1 MVWKTDNT
9 QAIDEGL
16 KQRMLE
22 KIEGGTFS
30 LEDLQDYF
38 TLFIQVANNL
48 DETRDEVAGFNRKF
62 QFKLSGYPD
71 VWLNIQDGKFE
82 MGAGHIQTPD
92 ITLEM
97 TAEMAAGIFTGQVD
111 ATAAYMNGELKVD
124 GNLPDAIKFRT
135 LVDLI
140 REELDLEPG
149 LSPLFGDRT
158 VQEEPSTK
166 GKSARKADSEP
177 KGKYVKFGVIGVG
190 SVWDFHGPACTN
202 SPYLKFVA
210 VYDKNQKR
218 AEKVARRYKA
228 NNMQAYSN
236 LDQFLQSDI
245 DAVLI
250 MVPHAFHA
258 DLVSKVAAAGKH
270 ILCEKPM
277 ATTIEDCDR
286 MIKAAKEAGVKFMIA
301 ENHRFLPAH
310 QYIHD
315 AIKQGLIGDV
325 HLVRAYEGVNEIEG
339 LSQPDFWKGDPIKAG
354 GGAFMDMGAHKF
366 AALEW
371 ILEDNVESIYV
382 TLSKQAINLPE
393 KAEDNALAVARF
405 SKGIVAEVV
414 VSFTQVTPA
423 YNSLEIYGSMGTILE
438 NHMWEKPVRIFS
450 SHDAMGENKNQWY
463 EPDIEHAPFPSYYN
477 ISMRCEDEYF
487 AQCIL
492 ENREPDFT
500 PEQAKSAIAV
510 VLMGY
515 LSAQT
520 GRAVTREDLT
530 AIEKTEGTE
539 SILHKLAGHI
549 PINKRLPEVKRMTP
563 IGYNRKRMQ
572 ETLDKHNLDLMI
584 VTTPVNVFYTSGLP
598 TLHASPNPILFA
610 LANQYPN
617 VAMINRDGDSSLFNW
632 DLFQSVD
639 KFSWIADHKGT
650 IGQKETVR
658 AIMAKIKK
666 WGMEGKRIGVESL
679 APKYVLDYLAQKS
692 PASEVVMADEVL
704 LEMRLIKSE
713 EEIQRIEK
721 ATQITEK
728 AIMACVKAAKKGMTD
743 NDFLMLARKTIIEE
757 GAEVWD
763 HLTLSIGESDPEAP
777 GIGTVLK
784 KGDIARFDFGAV
796 YKGYVADVNRHVV
809 LGPVPKEAAE
819 IIDRLIVLQ
828 EYYEKKVKPGV
839 NIKELNAEAS
849 AFYKTM
855 RPGGMTFAI
864 GHSIGLEC
872 EEQHLFGPL
881 QVLDRPFEKNMVFE
895 IEAWESFGKILIGVE
910 DCYVVT
916 ESGLRRIT
924 SLDKR
929 IISL

>member
-1 MVWKTDNT
+1 MGWKVDST

-22 KIEGGTFS
+22 KVEGGAFCM
-30 LEDLQDYF
+30 EDLQDYL
-38 TLFIQVANNL
+38 TLFTQVANNI
-48 DETRDEVAGFNRKF
+48 DETRDEVRGFNRRF
-62 QFKLSGYPD
+62 QFRLSGYPD
-71 VWLNIQDGKFE
+71 MWLNIQGGIFE
-82 MGAGHIQTPD
+82 MGAGDIQAPD

-97 TAEMAAGIFTGQVD
+97 SAELASGVFTGQVD
-111 ATAAYMNGELKVD
+111 ATMAYMNGDLKVD
-124 GNLPDAIKFRT
+124 GSLPDAIKFRT

-149 LSPLFGDRT
+149 PAPVTGTLQKSSKKDT
-158 VQEEPSTK
+158 STSK
-166 GKSARKADSEP
+166 VGKES
-177 KGKYVKFGVIGVG
+177 KGKYVKFGLIGAG
-190 SVWDFHGPACTN
+190 SVWDFHRSACEG

-210 VYDKNQKR
+210 VYDKNQKH
-218 AEKVARRYKA
+218 AEKVARRYRA
-228 NNMQAYSN
+228 NKMQAYSD
-236 LDQFLQSDI
+236 LDQFLKSEI

-250 MVPHAFHA
+250 MVPHTYHA
-258 DLVSKVAAAGKH
+258 DLVSKAVAAGKH
-270 ILCEKPM
+270 VLCEKPM
-277 ATTIEDCDR
+277 ATTIEDCGR
-286 MIKAAKEAGVKFMIA
+286 MIKAAREAGVKFMIA

-325 HLVRAYEGVNEIEG
+325 HLIRAYEGVSEIEG
-339 LSQPDFWKGDPIKAG
+339 MSQPDFWKGDPIKAG

-371 ILEDNVESIYV
+371 ILEDEVESIYV

-393 KAEDNALAVARF
+393 KAEDNAMAMARF
-405 SKGIVAEVV
+405 SKGVVGEIV

-423 YNSLEIYGSMGTILE
+423 FNSLEIYGSKGTILE
-438 NHMWEKPVRIFS
+438 NHMWERPVRIYS
-450 SHDAMGENKNQWY
+450 NDDAMGENKNQWY
-463 EPDIEHAPFPSYYN
+463 EPEIEHAPFPLYYN

-500 PEQAKSAIAV
+500 PEQAQSAIVA

-520 GRAVTREDLT
+520 GKAVTRNDLAT
-530 AIEKTEGTE
+530 IEKGAGTE
-539 SILHKLAGHI
+539 SILHKLAEHV
-549 PINKRLPEVKRMTP
+549 PINKRLPEVKRVKAV
-563 IGYNRKRMQ
+563 GFSRKRME
-572 ETLDKHNLDLMI
+572 ETLNKHNLDLMI
-584 VTTPVNVFYTSGLP
+584 VTTPVNVFYTSGMP
-598 TLHASPNPILFA
+598 ILHASPNPILFA
-610 LANQYPN
+610 LSNQYPN
-617 VAMINRDGDSSLFNW
+617 VVMFNRDGGSALFNW

-666 WGMEGKRIGVESL
+666 WGMEGKRIGVESF
-679 APKYVLDYLAQKS
+679 APKYLIDYLAKKS
-692 PASEVVMADEVL
+692 PASEIVTADEVL

-713 EEIQRIEK
+713 EEIRRIEK

-728 AIMACVKAAKKGMTD
+728 AIKACIKATKEGMTD
-743 NDFLMLARKTIIEE
+743 NDFLLLARNTIIEE

-784 KGDIARFDFGAV
+784 KGDICRFDFGAV

-809 LGPVPKEAAE
+809 IGPVDKEAKK

-828 EYYEKKVKPGV
+828 EYYENNVKPGV
-839 NIKELNAEAS
+839 NIRQLNAEADT
-849 AFYKTM
+849 FYKTQK
-855 RPGGMTFAI
+855 PEGLTIAV

-916 ESGLRRIT
+916 ENGCRKIT
-924 SLDKR
+924 TLDKH

>member
-1 MVWKTDNT
+1 MGWKVDST

-22 KIEGGTFS
+22 RVEGGTFK
-30 LEDLQDYF
+30 LDDLQDF
-38 TLFIQVANNL
+38 LTLFIQVANNI
-48 DETRDEVAGFNRKF
+48 DETRDEVQGFNRKF
-62 QFKLSGYPD
+62 QFRLSGCPD
-71 VWLNIQDGKFE
+71 IWLNIQGGSFE
-82 MGAGHIQTPD
+82 MGGGDIQAPD
-92 ITLEM
+92 ITLDM
-97 TAEMAAGIFTGQVD
+97 SAELAVGVFTGQVD
-111 ATAAYMNGELKVD
+111 ATMAYMNGDLKVD

-135 LVDLI
+135 LVDMV

-149 LSPLFGDRT
+149 PVPAAGGRT
-158 VQEEPSTK
+158 LQE
-166 GKSARKADSEP
+166 SAKKDTSQRKAGKES
-177 KGKYVKFGVIGVG
+177 KTKYVKFGVIGVG
-190 SVWDFHGPACTN
+190 SVWDFHSAACAD

-210 VYDKNQKR
+210 VYDKNLKR
-218 AEKVARRYKA
+218 AEKVARRYRA
-228 NNMQAYSN
+228 NKLQAYSD

-250 MVPHAFHA
+250 MVPHAYHA
-258 DLVSKVAAAGKH
+258 DLVSRVAAAGKH

-277 ATTIEDCDR
+277 ATTLEDCDL
-286 MIKAAKEAGVKFMIA
+286 MIKTAKEAGVKFMIA

-325 HLVRAYEGVNEIEG
+325 HLVRAYEGVSEIEG
-339 LSQPDFWKGDPIKAG
+339 MSQPDFWKGDPIKAG

-366 AALEW
+366 AALQW
-371 ILEDNVESIYV
+371 ILEDEVESIYV

-393 KAEDNALAVARF
+393 KAEDNAMAMVRF
-405 SKGIVAEVV
+405 IKGVVGEIV

-423 YNSLEIYGSMGTILE
+423 FNSLEVYGSRGTILE
-438 NHMWEKPVRIFS
+438 NHMWEKPVRIYS
-450 SHDAMGENKNQWY
+450 NHDAMGENKNQWY
-463 EPDIEHAPFPSYYN
+463 EPEIEHAPFPSYYN

-492 ENREPDFT
+492 ENREPEFT
-500 PEQAKSAIAV
+500 PEQAKSAIAA

-515 LSAQT
+515 VSAQT
-520 GRAVTREDLT
+520 GKAVTRGDLT
-530 AIEKTEGTE
+530 AIEQTAGTE
-539 SILHKLAGHI
+539 SILHKLAEHI
-549 PINKRLPEVKRMTP
+549 PINKKLPEVKRVKAV
-563 IGYNRKRMQ
+563 GFNRKRME
-572 ETLDKHNLDLMI
+572 ETLGKHNLDLMI
-584 VTTPVNVFYTSGLP
+584 VTTPVNVFYTSGMP
-598 TLHASPNPILFA
+598 ILHASPNPILFA
-610 LANQYPN
+610 LSNQYPN
-617 VAMINRDGDSSLFNW
+617 VVMVSRDGEAALFNW

-639 KFSWIADHKGT
+639 RFSWIADHKGT

-666 WGMEGKRIGVESL
+666 WGMEGKRIGVESF
-679 APKYVLDYLAQKS
+679 APKYLLDYLAQKC
-692 PASEVVMADEVL
+692 PASEVVTADEVL
-704 LEMRLIKSE
+704 LEMRLIKSD

-728 AIMACVKAAKKGMTD
+728 AIKACIKATKEGMTD
-743 NDFLMLARKTIIEE
+743 NDFLLLARKTIIDE

-777 GIGTVLK
+777 GIGTVLN
-784 KGDIARFDFGAV
+784 KGDICRFDFGAV

-809 LGPVPKEAAE
+809 IGPVAKEAKE

-828 EYYEKKVKPGV
+828 EFYEKNVKPGV
-839 NIKELNAEAS
+839 NIRQLNKEAD
-849 AFYKTM
+849 AFYKTLKA
-855 RPGGMTFAI
+855 GGLTMAI

-895 IEAWESFGKILIGVE
+895 IEAWESFGKVLIGVE

-916 ESGLRRIT
+916 ESGLRKIT
-924 SLDKR
+924 TLDKH